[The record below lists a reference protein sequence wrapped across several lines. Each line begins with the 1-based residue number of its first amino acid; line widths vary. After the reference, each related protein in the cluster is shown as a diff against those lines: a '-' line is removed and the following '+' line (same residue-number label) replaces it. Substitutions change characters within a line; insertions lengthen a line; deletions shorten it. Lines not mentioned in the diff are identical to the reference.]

1 MSASASSVNYR
12 LLLPLM
18 AHGVVTQ
25 IMAGLFRITTSYRVL
40 ELGLPVEWIGVVATS
55 FAIFPIFLAVQV
67 GRYID
72 RNHDADALRIGSVLC
87 AAAAFGLLYIAQSPL
102 IIMCFMVLAGVGH
115 LFLMASHQM
124 LCVRAAGEK
133 SRDSVFGNFLMV
145 TGIGQGLGPFIVGLV
160 GGDARVPD
168 TWTLYV
174 IALVSAVIIVVISI
188 FIKPDRNAPQRNR
201 NEAPM
206 SLGTLLRIN
215 GFVTVLIASVITMS
229 AQDLIVVYLPLLGN
243 ERNIGVG
250 DIGWMLTV
258 RSVTAVISR
267 VGYSQLIALVGRV
280 RLTFITMALSGVA
293 FIVMAMPVSISVLYV
308 ACAVLGVGLGLA
320 SALSLTSVVE
330 LAPPAARATA
340 LSLRIT
346 GNRIGQA
353 SIPSLGSLVVA
364 TAGAAGVLGL
374 IGLALVASGISV
386 QWVRGRKGT

>member
-1 MSASASSVNYR
+1 MTASTSSVNYR

-87 AAAAFGLLYIAQSPL
+87 VIAAIGLLYIAATPL
-102 IIMCFMVLAGVGH
+102 VIMCFMVVAGVGH

-145 TGIGQGLGPFIVGLV
+145 TGIGQGLGPFIVGWV

-168 TWTLYV
+168 TWTLYM
-174 IALVSAVIIVVISI
+174 IALVSAVTIVAISL
-188 FIKPDRNAPQRNR
+188 FITPDRHAPQRNR

-243 ERNIGVG
+243 ERNIGVS

-258 RSVTAVISR
+258 RSITAVISR
-267 VGYSQLIALVGRV
+267 IGYSQLVAVVGRV

-293 FIVMAMPVSISVLYV
+293 FIIMALPVSISVLYV
-308 ACAVLGVGLGLA
+308 ACAVLGLGLGLA

-330 LAPPAARATA
+330 LAPPAARGTA

-364 TAGAAGVLGL
+364 AAGAAGVLGL
-374 IGLALVASGISV
+374 IGLALIVSGISV
-386 QWVRGRKGT
+386 QVVRGRKAS

>member
-1 MSASASSVNYR
+1 MTASTSSVNYR

-87 AAAAFGLLYIAQSPL
+87 VIAAIGLLYIAATPL
-102 IIMCFMVLAGVGH
+102 VIMCFMVVAGVGH

-145 TGIGQGLGPFIVGLV
+145 TGIGQGLGPFIVGWV

-174 IALVSAVIIVVISI
+174 IALVSAVTIVAISL
-188 FIKPDRNAPQRNR
+188 FIAPDRHAPQRNR

-243 ERNIGVG
+243 ERNIGVS

-258 RSVTAVISR
+258 RSITAVISR
-267 VGYSQLIALVGRV
+267 IGYSQLVAVVGRV

-293 FIVMAMPVSISVLYV
+293 FIIMALPVSISVLYV
-308 ACAVLGVGLGLA
+308 ACAVLGLGLGLA

-330 LAPPAARATA
+330 LAPPAARGTA

-364 TAGAAGVLGL
+364 AAGAAGVLGL
-374 IGLALVASGISV
+374 IGLALIVSGISV
-386 QWVRGRKGT
+386 QVVRGRKAS

>member
-1 MSASASSVNYR
+1 MNASASSVNYR

-18 AHGVVTQ
+18 LHGVVTQ

-87 AAAAFGLLYIAQSPL
+87 TLAAIGLLYIAATPL
-102 IIMCFMVLAGVGH
+102 VIMGFMVLAGVGH

-174 IALVSAVIIVVISI
+174 IALVSAVAIVIISI
-188 FIKPDRNAPQRNR
+188 FIAPDRNAPQRNR
-201 NEAPM
+201 DEAPM

-229 AQDLIVVYLPLLGN
+229 AQDLIVVYLPLLGS

-250 DIGWMLTV
+250 DVGWMLTV
-258 RSVTAVISR
+258 RSVMAVVSR

-280 RLTFITMALSGVA
+280 RLTVITMSLSGIA
-293 FIVMAMPVSISVLYV
+293 FIIMALPVSITTLYIG
-308 ACAVLGVGLGLA
+308 CAALGIGLGLA

-364 TAGAAGVLGL
+364 AAGAAGVLGL
-374 IGLALVASGISV
+374 IGLALIASAASV
-386 QWVRGRKGT
+386 QIVRGRKAS